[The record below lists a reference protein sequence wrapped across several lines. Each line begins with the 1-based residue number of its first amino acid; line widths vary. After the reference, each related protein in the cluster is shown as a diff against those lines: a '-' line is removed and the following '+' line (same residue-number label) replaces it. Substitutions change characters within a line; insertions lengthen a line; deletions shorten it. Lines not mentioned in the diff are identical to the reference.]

1 MLATLFAKKG
11 ENGIGKRR
19 ARAFRPSLS
28 EMTIFTLPSAPET
41 W

>member
-1 MLATLFAKKG
+1 MLATLFAQKG
-11 ENGIGKRR
+11 ENGIGKLR
-19 ARAFRPSLS
+19 AKAFHASSS